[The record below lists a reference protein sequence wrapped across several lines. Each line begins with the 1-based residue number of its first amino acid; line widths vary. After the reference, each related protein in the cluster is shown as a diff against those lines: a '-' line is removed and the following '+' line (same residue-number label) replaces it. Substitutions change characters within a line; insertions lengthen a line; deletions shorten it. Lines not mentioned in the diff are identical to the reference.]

1 MYTFHEYLRNQM
13 MPTISP
19 FTALICAPICI
30 VTACVAKLIYRF
42 TRFKPFDIS
51 RKAYIENVSKYF
63 KDGLRDGLASVWT
76 LNGKIHVLCRYST
89 IFADEPP
96 IIIIHGPNARCSLD
110 YVEFMKSIPKHRDV
124 FCIDL
129 PGWGISEPLLV
140 DLDND
145 ALFTIYNSYA
155 TAIYKT
161 MIEFC
166 PIDGQKF
173 VLIGDSFGSCL
184 ITHAIA
190 SGIIPANKIVKCI
203 LCSMPGISKNT
214 FRNPRVKSV
223 QCNMG
228 IMDALFNSWWAPHLC
243 CALLFERRLSLT
255 TLRLLQKFVP
265 DKQGHKLVARN
276 ITSKAQWSYVMKQS
290 LDIVSNNVAIILV
303 NGSRDSVVDCK
314 HARMLC
320 EESGNNIK
328 YIELWTGHD
337 VFNDECEFA
346 KILDVLCGDK

>member
-1 MYTFHEYLRNQM
+1 
-13 MPTISP
+13 MPIMSP
-19 FTALICAPICI
+19 LTALICAPICI
-30 VTACVAKLIYRF
+30 VTACIAKLICRF
-42 TRFKPFDIS
+42 TRFKQFDTS

-63 KDGLRDGLASVWT
+63 KGASVDGLASVWARG
-76 LNGKIHVLCRYST
+76 NKIHVLCRYST

-129 PGWGISEPLLV
+129 PGWGISEPLPI

-161 MIEFC
+161 MIELC

-173 VLIGDSFGSCL
+173 VLIGDSFGACL
-184 ITHAIA
+184 LTHAIT
-190 SGIIPANKIVKCI
+190 SGIIPTNKIFKCI
-203 LCSMPGISKNT
+203 LCSMPGLSKNT
-214 FRNPRVKSV
+214 FRNPRVKSI
-223 QCNMG
+223 QIKMG
-228 IMDALFNSWWAPHLC
+228 VMDALFNAWWASHLC
-243 CALLFERRLSLT
+243 CALLFEKRLSLT
-255 TLRLLQKFVP
+255 TLWLLQKFVP
-265 DKQGHKLVARN
+265 DKQGHKMVVRN
-276 ITSKAQWSYVMKQS
+276 IKLRGWCVPQWTYVMKNS
-290 LDIVSNNVAIILV
+290 LDFVSNKVDIILV

-314 HARMLC
+314 HAQMLC

-337 VFNDECEFA
+337 VFNDEYEFA
-346 KILDVLCGDK
+346 KILDILCRDK